1 MKKIVFIAIFI
12 ASTVAFSQIE
22 YRGIVKDS
30 LDFPLEMANVIALDT
45 VAKRIASYGF
55 TDAKGNFKLD
65 LKKNTVYNIKI
76 SYIGFK
82 EISAFLKTKTTNMN
96 KDYTM
101 LEDSMLDG
109 IEIISKMP
117 ITIKGDTI
125 IYNADSFKNGS
136 ERKLKDVLAKLPGV
150 EINDDGQIE
159 VEGKAV
165 EKIMIDGKEFFS
177 GDTKLATENIPS
189 NAVDKIQVL
198 RNYSNVS
205 QLSSVQNNQDRVAIN
220 IKLKEG
226 KKNFWFGDIIAGAGN
241 SADTDLYLF
250 QPKLFYYTPKYT
262 INVIGDVN
270 NLGDVVLSRR
280 DLRSFG
286 GGFRSQSPSNGT
298 NINIGDAGIG
308 FLSAGANNANRI
320 ETKLS
325 ALNISYSPNKKLD
338 LSGFL
343 IWSSNSN
350 GQRNISD
357 IDYVDPNTPDDFVD
371 NKTDQTSNT
380 GLFRLS
386 TTYKKDYNNQLT
398 YNVSGRFSSESVR
411 ESAVSRVLS
420 NITETE
426 SATPYTINQDFSYF
440 YTAGEKSI
448 FALEVKHILQ
458 DEDPF
463 YVASLEN
470 DPDNNNPD
478 DIDSLEEFEDGFD
491 DAAEIL
497 GLDRSNQFYTLEQ
510 DRRVKSNQLDAKLD
524 YYYILNDQSN
534 LNFVTGTILSKQNFN
549 SRFFQIL
556 DNGAEFDP
564 TPTIDDI
571 NNPQTTNDTDY
582 SFSDIYA
589 GVRYRLKSGIFTFTP
604 GFTVHAYNSNNTQFG
619 TETFK
624 DTFAK
629 FLPEFEVVAQFK
641 RSESLNFSYKQEVN
655 FTDVNQIARGIV
667 ANSYNSFFSGNP
679 GLLNASFH
687 NLRLRYS
694 SFNLFNASNVFA
706 TINYKKTSDQVNR
719 NTIFGQRSVVSSST
733 NINSPLDN
741 ESLTSFIGLGK
752 TIKKIRTRFGGNF
765 SYNKSY
771 QFINSEENT
780 NESLVRGMNASI
792 GTNFTKAPNV
802 TLRYRINYVDQSN
815 SARPSDIKTVTHSPS
830 IDFDAY
836 IWNSVTLTSDF
847 TFNEVRRDGNKQ
859 SSFNIWNAKLA
870 YRKDRD
876 AKWEYELVGNNLLA
890 TGSQVNISQ
899 SIIAF
904 TVNERFILPRF
915 ISFRV
920 RYQL

>member
-286 GGFRSQSPSNGT
+286 GSFRSQSPSNGT

-357 IDYVDPNTPDDFVD
+357 IDYVNPDTPDDFVD

-491 DAAEIL
+491 DAAETL

-719 NTIFGQRSVVSSST
+719 NTIFGQRSVVSTST
-733 NINSPLDN
+733 NINSPLNN
-741 ESLTSFIGLGK
+741 ESLTSIIGLGK

>member
-286 GGFRSQSPSNGT
+286 GSFRSQSPSNGT

-556 DNGAEFDP
+556 DNGVEFDP

-719 NTIFGQRSVVSSST
+719 NTIFGQRSVVSTST

-741 ESLTSFIGLGK
+741 ESLTSIIGLGK

>member
-226 KKNFWFGDIIAGAGN
+226 KKNFWFGDILAGAGN

-262 INVIGDVN
+262 INIIGDVN

-286 GGFRSQSPSNGT
+286 GSFRSQSPSNGT

-357 IDYVDPNTPDDFVD
+357 IDYVNPDTPDDFVD

-491 DAAEIL
+491 DAAETL

-556 DNGAEFDP
+556 DNGVEFDP

-719 NTIFGQRSVVSSST
+719 NTIFGQRSVVSTST

-741 ESLTSFIGLGK
+741 ESLTSIIGLGK

>member
-226 KKNFWFGDIIAGAGN
+226 KKNFWFGDILAGAGN

-262 INVIGDVN
+262 INIIGDVN

-286 GGFRSQSPSNGT
+286 GSFRSQSPSNGT

-357 IDYVDPNTPDDFVD
+357 IDYVNPDTPDDFVD

-491 DAAEIL
+491 DAAETL

-556 DNGAEFDP
+556 DNGVEFDP

-719 NTIFGQRSVVSSST
+719 NTIFGQRSVVSTST

-741 ESLTSFIGLGK
+741 ESLTSIIGLGK

-792 GTNFTKAPNV
+792 GTNFIKAPNV

>member
-491 DAAEIL
+491 DAAETL

>member
-82 EISAFLKTKTTNMN
+82 EISTFLKTKTTNMN

-159 VEGKAV
+159 VEGKSV

-205 QLSSVQNNQDRVAIN
+205 QLSGVQNNQDRVAIN

-241 SADTDLYLF
+241 SADTGLYLF

-270 NLGDVVLSRR
+270 NLGDVVLNRR

-286 GGFRSQSPSNGT
+286 GSFRSQSPSNGT

-491 DAAEIL
+491 DAAETL

-582 SFSDIYA
+582 SFSDVYA

-667 ANSYNSFFSGNP
+667 ANSYNSYFSGNP

-771 QFINSEENT
+771 QFINEKENT

-847 TFNEVRRDGNKQ
+847 TFNEVRQGGSKQ

-915 ISFRV
+915 VSLRV

>member
-1 MKKIVFIAIFI
+1 MKKILLIAIFMI
-12 ASTVAFSQIE
+12 STGVFAQIE
-22 YRGIVKDS
+22 YSGIVKDS
-30 LDFPLEMANVIALDT
+30 LGYPLEMANVIALDT

-55 TDAKGNFKLD
+55 TDSEGNFKLS
-65 LKKNTVYNIKI
+65 LKINTTYNIKI

-82 EISAFLKTKTTNMN
+82 EVSVFLKTKTTNSSKN
-96 KDYTM
+96 YTM
-101 LEDSMLDG
+101 SEDSMLDG
-109 IEIISKMP
+109 IEIVSKMP

-136 ERKLKDVLAKLPGV
+136 ERKLEDVLKKLPGV
-150 EINDDGQIE
+150 EINADGEIE
-159 VEGKAV
+159 VEGKVV

-177 GDTKLATENIPS
+177 GDTKLAAKNIPS

-205 QLSSVQNNQDRVAIN
+205 QLSGVQNNQDRVAIN

-226 KKNFWFGDIIAGAGN
+226 KKNFWFGDVTAGVGN

-262 INVIGDVN
+262 LNVIGDVN

-286 GGFRSQSPSNGT
+286 GNFQSQSPSNGT
-298 NINIGDAGIG
+298 NINIADAGIG
-308 FLSAGANNANRI
+308 FLTAGANNANRI

-325 ALNISYSPNKKLD
+325 ALNFSYSPTKKLD

-357 IDYVDPNTPDDFVD
+357 IDYINPNTPNDFVD
-371 NKTDQTSNT
+371 NQISQTSNT

-386 TTYKKDYNNQLT
+386 TTYKKNFNNQLS
-398 YNVSGRFSSESVR
+398 YNISGRFSNEFVTKDISSTILGDV
-411 ESAVSRVLS
+411 
-420 NITETE
+420 TEIE
-426 SATPYTINQDFSYF
+426 RATPYTINQDFSYF

-463 YVASLEN
+463 YIASLEN
-470 DPDNNNPD
+470 DPNNNNPNNLD
-478 DIDSLEEFEDGFD
+478 TLEAFEDGFD
-491 DAAEIL
+491 DAALSL
-497 GLDRSNQFYTLEQ
+497 GLDRSNQFYNLEQ

-534 LNFVTGTILSKQNFN
+534 LNFVTGTILSKQNFD

-556 DNGAEFDP
+556 DNDTEFEP
-564 TPTIDDI
+564 SPTISGI
-571 NNPQTTNDTDY
+571 NDPQTTNDTDY
-582 SFSDIYA
+582 RFSDVYA
-589 GVRYRLKSGIFTFTP
+589 GVRYRVKAGIFTFTP

-641 RSESLNFSYKQEVN
+641 RSESLNFTYKQEVN

-667 ANSYNSFFSGNP
+667 ANSYNSFFLGNP

-687 NLRLRYS
+687 NVTLRYS

-706 TINYKKTSDQVNR
+706 RVNYKKTANQVNQ
-719 NTIFGQRSVVSSST
+719 NTIFEPGSVVSSST
-733 NINSPLDN
+733 TINSPLDN
-741 ESLTSFIGLGK
+741 ESFTSFIGLGK
-752 TIKKIRTRFGGNF
+752 TIKKIRTRVGGNF
-765 SYNKSY
+765 SYNKTY
-771 QFINSEENT
+771 QFINSEENI

-802 TLRYRINYVDQSN
+802 SLAYRVTLVSQSN
-815 SARPSDIKTVTHSPS
+815 NARRADIETVTHAPS
-830 IDFDAY
+830 INFDAY
-836 IWNSVTLTSDF
+836 ILNSLTVTSDF
-847 TFNEVRRDGNKQ
+847 TFNEVRRDGAAQ

-890 TGSQVNISQ
+890 TDSQVNVSQ

-915 ISFRV
+915 VSIRV

>member
-1 MKKIVFIAIFI
+1 MKKILLIAVFLISAV
-12 ASTVAFSQIE
+12 ASAQIE

-30 LDFPLEMANVIALDT
+30 LGTPLEMANVIALDT

-55 TDAKGNFKLD
+55 TDSEGNFKLS
-65 LKKNTVYNIKI
+65 LETNTTYNIKI

-82 EISAFLKTKTTNMN
+82 EISAFLKTKTTAMRKN
-96 KDYTM
+96 YTM
-101 LEDSMLDG
+101 FEDNMLAG

-136 ERKLKDVLAKLPGV
+136 ERKLEDVLKKLPGV
-150 EINDDGQIE
+150 EINDAGEIE
-159 VEGKAV
+159 VEGKVV

-177 GDTKLATENIPS
+177 GDTKLAAKNIPS

-205 QLSSVQNNQDRVAIN
+205 QLSGVQNNQDRVAIN

-226 KKNFWFGDIIAGAGN
+226 KKNFWFGDVTAGVGN
-241 SADTDLYLF
+241 SEDTGLYLF

-262 INVIGDVN
+262 LNVIGDVN

-286 GGFRSQSPSNGT
+286 GSFQSQSPSNGT
-298 NINIGDAGIG
+298 NINIADAGIG
-308 FLSAGANNANRI
+308 FLTAGANNANRI

-325 ALNISYSPNKKLD
+325 ALNFSYSPTKKLD

-357 IDYVDPNTPDDFVD
+357 IDYIDPTTPDDFVD
-371 NKTDQTSNT
+371 NKTNQTSNT

-386 TTYKKDYNNQLT
+386 TTYKKDFNNQLS
-398 YNVSGRFSSESVR
+398 YNISGRFSNEFVTEDLS
-411 ESAVSRVLS
+411 SRVLS
-420 NITETE
+420 NITEVE
-426 SATPYTINQDFSYF
+426 RATPYTINQDFSYF

-448 FALEVKHILQ
+448 FALEVKHVLQ

-463 YVASLEN
+463 YIASLEN
-470 DPDNNNPD
+470 DPNNNNPNNTD
-478 DIDSLEEFEDGFD
+478 TLEEFEDGFD
-491 DAAEIL
+491 DAALSL

-556 DNGAEFDP
+556 DNGTEFDP
-564 TPTIDDI
+564 SPTISDI
-571 NNPQTTNDTDY
+571 NDPQTTNDTDY
-582 SFSDIYA
+582 RFSDVYV
-589 GVRYRLKSGIFTFTP
+589 GVRYRLKVGIFTFTP
-604 GFTVHAYNSNNTQFG
+604 GFTMHAYNSNNTQYG

-667 ANSYNSFFSGNP
+667 ANNYNSFF
-679 GLLNASFH
+679 
-687 NLRLRYS
+687 
-694 SFNLFNASNVFA
+694 
-706 TINYKKTSDQVNR
+706 
-719 NTIFGQRSVVSSST
+719 
-733 NINSPLDN
+733 
-741 ESLTSFIGLGK
+741 
-752 TIKKIRTRFGGNF
+752 
-765 SYNKSY
+765 
-771 QFINSEENT
+771 
-780 NESLVRGMNASI
+780 
-792 GTNFTKAPNV
+792 
-802 TLRYRINYVDQSN
+802 
-815 SARPSDIKTVTHSPS
+815 
-830 IDFDAY
+830 
-836 IWNSVTLTSDF
+836 
-847 TFNEVRRDGNKQ
+847 
-859 SSFNIWNAKLA
+859 
-870 YRKDRD
+870 
-876 AKWEYELVGNNLLA
+876 
-890 TGSQVNISQ
+890 
-899 SIIAF
+899 
-904 TVNERFILPRF
+904 
-915 ISFRV
+915 
-920 RYQL
+920 

>member
-82 EISAFLKTKTTNMN
+82 EISTFLKTKTTNMN

-205 QLSSVQNNQDRVAIN
+205 QLSGVQNNQDRVAIN

-241 SADTDLYLF
+241 SADTGLYLF

-270 NLGDVVLSRR
+270 NLGDVVLNRR

-286 GGFRSQSPSNGT
+286 GSFRSQSPSNGT

-491 DAAEIL
+491 DAAETL

-582 SFSDIYA
+582 SFSDVYA

-667 ANSYNSFFSGNP
+667 ANSYNSYFSGNP

-687 NLRLRYS
+687 NLRLSYS

-771 QFINSEENT
+771 QFINEKENT

-802 TLRYRINYVDQSN
+802 TLRYRINYVNQSN

-847 TFNEVRRDGNKQ
+847 TFNEVRQGGSKQ

-915 ISFRV
+915 VSLRV